1 MNLRKQ
7 LAALFL
13 PTRRLTGTDPDL
25 DAPDAIV
32 QQGGALG
39 GQQWVVPRA
48 LCQYRRV
55 DLAAVPQRQRHAA
68 ARLAATRYQPASDS
82 LVHTAWHR
90 GIAHLWIWTAPPPE
104 VAAGEQRWV
113 PESLLRAPPGA
124 DGPRLL
130 ALVRGCEGQV
140 WEDGQLLQSQWWPT
154 PPDAG
159 AWQRFL
165 RAGGL
170 DSGTAVPPA
179 AEALAWSPA
188 WGEGGREWLPGSAAG
203 RERLAWLALGAVF
216 CMALGWQLAG
226 LARWGLASAS
236 LAAEL
241 ERTRTQMAPVL
252 AARERAEAAQAEAE
266 RLRGLQS
273 GASDYELAARIVAA
287 QPEGIRLGGW
297 KRDANALQVLL
308 VGGDTDPR
316 KYVAAYAGQPGL
328 ADASATPL
336 PTGMQLVFKL
346 PKGEVEP

>member
-90 GIAHLWIWTAPPPE
+90 GIAHLWIWTSPPPQ

-113 PESLLRAPPGA
+113 PESLLRAPPDA

-140 WEDGQLLQSQWWPT
+140 
-154 PPDAG
+154 
-159 AWQRFL
+159 
-165 RAGGL
+165 
-170 DSGTAVPPA
+170 
-179 AEALAWSPA
+179 
-188 WGEGGREWLPGSAAG
+188 
-203 RERLAWLALGAVF
+203 
-216 CMALGWQLAG
+216 
-226 LARWGLASAS
+226 
-236 LAAEL
+236 
-241 ERTRTQMAPVL
+241 
-252 AARERAEAAQAEAE
+252 
-266 RLRGLQS
+266 
-273 GASDYELAARIVAA
+273 
-287 QPEGIRLGGW
+287 
-297 KRDANALQVLL
+297 
-308 VGGDTDPR
+308 
-316 KYVAAYAGQPGL
+316 
-328 ADASATPL
+328 
-336 PTGMQLVFKL
+336 
-346 PKGEVEP
+346 